1 MHEGVAQLT
10 NDRYLWSWNIDG
22 TETRETLDMVFL
34 RVAKKVASAWLQV
47 KPEDYT
53 TVVEKAHEFFD
64 MMHAGL
70 FMPSSPQL
78 FNAMRGFGN
87 GKKHYDIIYK
97 DIDKMTSS
105 EWNIINEFKNPKA
118 AYGSCYSVGR
128 IGDSIEEIYDA
139 LKEQAMIFK
148 AAGGYGVSFSDL
160 RSKGEHI
167 ATTKGQSCGA
177 VEFMEL
183 FNLNTKKIALS
194 GQLKRGANMFSLSV
208 SHPDIEEFI
217 DKKMELINDEEE
229 KMIRSKYLE
238 HANLSVEV
246 TDEFIDA
253 VKNDL
258 DWNLID
264 PHSKEIKKTLKARTL
279 YRHIINNALKSG
291 EPGILMIDNI
301 NRYNPIRDIEPIT
314 SVNPCVTGD
323 TLVPTTKGLIRANEL
338 KEGMLTWNP
347 VKMQMDV
354 ITSVHN
360 NGIKDIYEVILENG
374 LTLRATPEHK
384 LKVTGPNFKGILLP
398 VSDLELGQKVH
409 TIMYVEADG
418 DELDFKQFTGLNP
431 ATECLF
437 EVVSIRPAGREIVYD
452 ITVPDNYMWVTNGF
466 ISLDCS
472 EYNGLDKTVCNL
484 GSINIYNMIDYE
496 TKLIDIELMK
506 QTILSAVY
514 YLNLALLANDYPT
527 DELTRRSLEFRPIG
541 LGFMGLGSA
550 FIRLGYKYGAADSQK
565 FTTNFMDHFM
575 YYTIMGSN
583 NFYKDSG
590 VLFKHYEESDYV
602 KGNFFFTNTKF
613 AKEIKILLK
622 DGITNSRLA
631 AIAPNGSIPKIVAGT
646 ISSKASTLSGGVE
659 PLFDLAYTRRVN
671 PDTDKEYTIDE
682 VDLGVYDTFRDL
694 GYSDEDISNLLKD
707 SDKLKEVFKEE
718 RWTTAKNLSVDEH
731 LSILKIVTDAI
742 DMQAS
747 KTVNLP
753 ATYTEDMLY
762 DFYLKAYDMGLKG
775 LTVFVDGSRSGILES
790 KKKDKKPE
798 FFVDLNFN
806 KQGKILPKD
815 RPVVIPSLKKTIKF
829 KENGNEE
836 VSIVNIEVGF
846 DNDNN
851 PFEVFIRS
859 TTSTKGYTELFNA
872 IGRLVSLSLRSNA
885 DIESILKQIKKIK
898 NWKNEYSIIA
908 KVIAESIGELVSI
921 GKLKSKKKREDT
933 INEIN
938 KHKLVSTPKGYMIDP
953 NTGEAY
959 CPVCY
964 SKEGEGLNF
973 SSGCITC
980 NNCGWSGCDG

>member
-1 MHEGVAQLT
+1 MHEGVAKLT

-22 TETRETLDMVFL
+22 EEIKETLDMVFL
-34 RVAKKVASAWLQV
+34 RVAKKVASAWLQIEP
-47 KPEDYT
+47 KSYT
-53 TVVEKAHEFFD
+53 SVAEKAFEFFT
-64 MMHAGL
+64 MMHSGL

-78 FNAMRGFGN
+78 FNAMRGYGED
-87 GKKHYDIIYK
+87 KTAYDLIYK
-97 DIDKMTSS
+97 PIDEMSPEDWEAMSS
-105 EWNIINEFKNPKA
+105 FRNPKA
-118 AYGSCYSVGR
+118 AYGSCYSIGR

-148 AAGGYGVSFSDL
+148 AAGGYGASFSDL

-238 HANLSVEV
+238 HANLSVEI
-246 TDEFIDA
+246 TDEFINA

-264 PHSKEIKKTLKARTL
+264 PHSKEIKKTVKARTL
-279 YRHIINNALKSG
+279 YRHIIHNALKSG
-291 EPGILMIDNI
+291 EPGILMMDNI
-301 NRYNPIRDIEPIT
+301 NRYNPIRNLEPIT

-323 TLVPTTKGLIRANEL
+323 TLVPTTKGLIRADEL

-347 VKMQMDV
+347 VKHRMEK
-354 ITSVHN
+354 ITKIFN
-360 NGIKDIYEVILENG
+360 NGVKDIYEITLTNG
-374 LTLRATPEHK
+374 MKLRATPEHK
-384 LKVTGPNFKGILLP
+384 LKVTGSGFNGVLIP
-398 VSDLELGQKVH
+398 VSDLKIGQKVH
-409 TIMYVEADG
+409 TIMHVEADRN
-418 DELDFKQFTGLNP
+418 ELGFEQFTGLNS

-437 EVVSIRPAGREIVYD
+437 EVVSIKPAGSEVVYD
-452 ITVPDNYMWVTNGF
+452 ITVPDDYMWVTNGF

-484 GSINIYNMIDYE
+484 GSINIYSMIDYK
-496 TKLIDIELMK
+496 TKLIDLELMK
-506 QTILSAVY
+506 KTILSAVY
-514 YLNLALLANDYPT
+514 YLNLALLTNDFPT
-527 DELTRRSLEFRPIG
+527 EELTKRSLDFRPIG

-550 FIRLGYKYGAADSQK
+550 FIRLGYKYGGSASQE
-565 FTTNFMDHFM
+565 FATNFMDHFM
-575 YYTIMGSN
+575 YYTVMGSN
-583 NFYKDSG
+583 SFYKDSG
-590 VLFKHYEESDYV
+590 VVFKHFEKSDYAR
-602 KGNFFFTNTKF
+602 GDFFFTNTRF
-613 AKEIKILLK
+613 AKEIKALLK
-622 DGITNSRLA
+622 DGITNSRLS

-659 PLFDLAYTRRVN
+659 PLFDLTYTRRVN
-671 PDTDKEYTIDE
+671 PDTDTEYTIDE
-682 VDLGVYDTFRDL
+682 VDLGVYDTLKDL
-694 GYSDEDISNLLKD
+694 GYSDEDISKLLKD

-775 LTVFVDGSRSGILES
+775 LTVYVDGSRSGILES
-790 KKKDKKPE
+790 KKKAVNPE
-798 FFVDLNFN
+798 FVVDLNFT
-806 KQGKILPKD
+806 KQGKIIPKE
-815 RPVVIPSLKKTIKF
+815 RPVIIPSLKKTIKF
-829 KENGNEE
+829 NEE
-836 VSIVNIEVGF
+836 GKKVTSIINIEVGF
-846 DNDNN
+846 DDNNN

-859 TTSTKGYTELFNA
+859 TTSTKEYTELFNA

-885 DIESILKQIKKIK
+885 DIETILKQIKKIK
-898 NWKNEYSIIA
+898 NWKNEYSAIAKIIA
-908 KVIAESIGELVSI
+908 EAVGELVTI
-921 GKLKSKKKREDT
+921 GKYKSKKKREDT
-933 INEIN
+933 IKEIN
-938 KHKLVSTPKGYMIDP
+938 KHDLVATPKGYLVDP
-953 NTGEAY
+953 NTGAAY
-959 CPVCY
+959 CPSCY
-964 SKEGEGLNF
+964 AKEGEGLNF
-973 SSGCITC
+973 SNGCITC
-980 NNCGWSGCDG
+980 TSCGWSGCE